1 MTHSERDRV
10 LAHERDILAAEGPYH
25 VEGRYHANPD
35 DADRQRRVVAERAVR
50 EAARLAQWVGQGT
63 VEHGAD
69 ARTNP
74 ALPHVATWLKP
85 RERAQVDAAGSG
97 CVVAEHCESLSALRH
112 SLATQRADAAV
123 VSTALART
131 NTAAALS
138 GIVRGFPGSPVLGLV
153 ADATEAEALAGTLTL
168 GRAGVM
174 KVIDVRVPTGWN
186 AFRATFN
193 AGRSPAP
200 LTTAMVCA
208 IVKALTTEQDS
219 GIDGALSDVDTAGEV
234 GALSDGLVRFF
245 RSLFTSDISHARDL
259 ATGLGVEPSTLVSRF
274 YRAGLPS
281 PKQYIATARLVVAAH
296 LFDAP
301 GRTVADVA
309 QRLDASSA
317 QSFGRSV
324 RTYTGMTA
332 AEFRDAFSGRDMRER
347 FLDDL
352 IRPYRNTLRGFD
364 PTAVQVDARR
374 LRLVGANESARTF
387 FRRTAGSDSAPRRA
401 AS

>member
-1 MTHSERDRV
+1 MTHPERERV

-25 VEGRYHANPD
+25 VEGRYYANPD
-35 DADRQRRVVAERAVR
+35 DADRQRRLVAERAVR
-50 EAARLAQWVGQGT
+50 EAVRLEQWVGQGT
-63 VEHGAD
+63 VAHGAG
-69 ARTNP
+69 ASANP
-74 ALPHVATWLKP
+74 ALAHVATWLKP
-85 RERAQVDAAGSG
+85 RERAQVDAAGLG

-112 SLATQRADAAV
+112 SLATQRSHAAV

-131 NTAAALS
+131 DTAAALS

-168 GRAGVM
+168 GRAGVTT
-174 KVIDVRVPTGWN
+174 VIDVRVPAGWN
-186 AFRATFN
+186 AFRAAFN
-193 AGRSPAP
+193 AGRSPNP

-208 IVKALTTEQDS
+208 IVKALTTEQDP
-219 GIDGALSDVDTAGEV
+219 GMDGALSDVDTAGEV
-234 GALSDGLVRFF
+234 GALSDGLVGFF

-332 AEFRDAFSGRDMRER
+332 AEFRDVFTGRVMFER

-352 IRPYRNTLRGFD
+352 IRPYRNTLRDFD

-374 LRLVGANESARTF
+374 LRLVGANKPAS
-387 FRRTAGSDSAPRRA
+387 FRRRVLGSDVAARRA

>member
-1 MTHSERDRV
+1 MTHPERDRV

-25 VEGRYHANPD
+25 VEGRYYANPD
-35 DADRQRRVVAERAVR
+35 DADRQRRLVAERAIR
-50 EAARLAQWVGQGT
+50 EAARLEQWVGQGI
-63 VEHGAD
+63 VEHGAG
-69 ARTNP
+69 ASITP
-74 ALPHVATWLKP
+74 ALTHVATWLKP

-97 CVVAEHCESLSALRH
+97 CVVAEHFESLCALRH
-112 SLATQRADAAV
+112 SLATQRSDAAII
-123 VSTALART
+123 STALARAD
-131 NTAAALS
+131 TAAPLS

-168 GRAGVM
+168 GRAGVTM
-174 KVIDVRVPTGWN
+174 VIDARVPAGWN
-186 AFRATFN
+186 AFRAAFD
-193 AGRSPAP
+193 AGRSPNP

-208 IVKALTTEQDS
+208 IVKALTTEPGPGMAGVRS
-219 GIDGALSDVDTAGEV
+219 EVDTAGEV
-234 GALSDGLVRFF
+234 GAVSDGLVRFF
-245 RSLFTSDISHARDL
+245 RALFASEISHARDL
-259 ATGLGVEPSTLVSRF
+259 AASLGVEPSTLVSRF

-281 PKQYIATARLVVAAH
+281 PKRYIATARLVVAAH

-309 QRLDASSA
+309 QRLDSSSA

-332 AEFRDAFSGRDMRER
+332 AKFRDVFTGRAMFER

-352 IRPYRNTLRGFD
+352 IRPYRDTLRSFD

-374 LRLVGANESARTF
+374 LRLVSVSKS
-387 FRRTAGSDSAPRRA
+387 AGSRRRVPRDVAPWRA
-401 AS
+401 VS

>member
-1 MTHSERDRV
+1 MTHSERGRV
-10 LAHERDILAAEGPYH
+10 LAHERGILAAEGPYH
-25 VEGRYHANPD
+25 VEGRYYANPD
-35 DADRQRRVVAERAVR
+35 DADRQRRLVAERAVR
-50 EAARLAQWVGQGT
+50 EAARLEQWVGQGT
-63 VEHGAD
+63 VEHGAGGS
-69 ARTNP
+69 TNP
-74 ALPHVATWLKP
+74 ALTHVATWLKP
-85 RERAQVDAAGSG
+85 RERAQVDAAATG

-112 SLATQRADAAV
+112 SLATQRSDAAV

-131 NTAAALS
+131 DTAAALS

-168 GRAGVM
+168 GRAGVTM
-174 KVIDVRVPTGWN
+174 VIDARVPAGWN
-186 AFRATFN
+186 AFRAAFD
-193 AGRSPAP
+193 AERRPYH
-200 LTTAMVCA
+200 LTTAMVGA
-208 IVKALTTEQDS
+208 ILKALTTEPDS
-219 GIDGALSDVDTAGEV
+219 GMNGARSEVDTAGEV
-234 GALSDGLVRFF
+234 NAVSDGLVGFF
-245 RSLFTSDISHARDL
+245 RSLFASDISHARDL
-259 ATGLGVEPSTLVSRF
+259 ATALGVEPSTLVSRF

-281 PKQYIATARLVVAAH
+281 PKRYIATARLVVAAH

-324 RTYTGMTA
+324 RTHTGMTA
-332 AEFRDAFSGRDMRER
+332 AQFRGVFTGRTMLAR

-352 IRPYRNTLRGFD
+352 IRPYRDTLRVFD

-374 LRLVGANESARTF
+374 LRLVGANESARS
-387 FRRTAGSDSAPRRA
+387 FRRLPGSDVGTRRA

>member
-1 MTHSERDRV
+1 MTHPERERV

-25 VEGRYHANPD
+25 VEGRYYANPD
-35 DADRQRRVVAERAVR
+35 DADRQRRLVAERAVR
-50 EAARLAQWVGQGT
+50 EAARVEQWVGQGT
-63 VEHGAD
+63 VEHGAT
-69 ARTNP
+69 ASPEP
-74 ALPHVATWLKP
+74 ALARVATWLKP

-97 CVVAEHCESLSALRH
+97 CVLAEHCDSLSALRH
-112 SLATQRADAAV
+112 SLATQRSDAAV

-131 NTAAALS
+131 DSAAALS

-168 GRAGVM
+168 GRAGVTM
-174 KVIDVRVPTGWN
+174 VIDARVPAGWS
-186 AFRATFN
+186 AFRAAFD
-193 AGRSPAP
+193 AARPP
-200 LTTAMVCA
+200 YRLTTAMVGG
-208 IVKALTTEQDS
+208 ILKALATEPHS
-219 GIDGALSDVDTAGEV
+219 GMDGAPPEVDTAGEACPV
-234 GALSDGLVRFF
+234 SDGLVGFF
-245 RSLFTSDISHARDL
+245 RALFASDISHARDV
-259 ATGLGVEPSTLVSRF
+259 AVSLGVEPSTLVSRF

-281 PKQYIATARLVVAAH
+281 PKRYVATARLVVAAH

-332 AEFRDAFSGRDMRER
+332 AQFRDVFSGRAMGER

-352 IRPYRNTLRGFD
+352 IRPYRDTLRAFD
-364 PTAVQVDARR
+364 PTAVQVDVRR
-374 LRLVGANESARTF
+374 LRLVGVNTS
-387 FRRTAGSDSAPRRA
+387 AGSIRRIARSHVAPRRA